1 MDEIHAHLS
10 IFISSRIYHDLV
22 FSITFLIEVWLE
34 VYLATR
40 RWKERDSGNEQVAKK
55 RAHLRK
61 EGVLRDP
68 VKGFAGWW
76 YIFIEHCAW
85 KTLPTRLVH
94 NFLII
99 DPFLTIFMPLE
110 SWEWELSNGIKITKN
125 GHVLRKLWADQ
136 WNHPGS
142 PRGIAVKRGEGV
154 DIERKNPI
162 LHHTSYPPPRGFSG
176 VF

>member
-1 MDEIHAHLS
+1 MVIHFLSTHSFIVLNAFKKQDPIHFIFWMYIQNIEI
-10 IFISSRIYHDLV
+10 IQKFEWI
-22 FSITFLIEVWLE
+22 LIEVWLE

-99 DPFLTIFMPLE
+99 DPFLTMFMPLE
-110 SWEWELSNGIKITKN
+110 SWEWELSNGIKIIKN
-125 GHVLRKLWADQ
+125 GHVLRKLWVYQ
-136 WNHPGS
+136 GNHFPTG
-142 PRGIAVKRGEGV
+142 
-154 DIERKNPI
+154 
-162 LHHTSYPPPRGFSG
+162 
-176 VF
+176 